1 MNKFL
6 ILIFLTLFSISL
18 NAQSFYG
25 GIIVGTTLS
34 QVDGDDYG
42 GFHKISPLGGV
53 YVRNTYNSNW
63 GTSLG
68 IEYKQKGSKDV
79 KKDEYGYVINYYAMR
94 LDYIEVPFL
103 VNYKLNKFKIPKL
116 VDYSFKNDFWID
128 FGASGAYLIK
138 GTDDYGHGPTL
149 PAREFRKYEVAC
161 HFGINYYFNSHW
173 IFHTRFSYT
182 FPLLPIRKHPGGQV
196 YWLNRGQYNHN
207 LSFAIKY
214 EF

>member
-79 KKDEYGYVINYYAMR
+79 SKDEYGYVTNYYAMR
-94 LDYIEVPFL
+94 LDYIEVPF
-103 VNYKLNKFKIPKL
+103 
-116 VDYSFKNDFWID
+116 
-128 FGASGAYLIK
+128 
-138 GTDDYGHGPTL
+138 
-149 PAREFRKYEVAC
+149 
-161 HFGINYYFNSHW
+161 
-173 IFHTRFSYT
+173 
-182 FPLLPIRKHPGGQV
+182 
-196 YWLNRGQYNHN
+196 
-207 LSFAIKY
+207 
-214 EF
+214 